1 MHSQG
6 IPSSGNSFA
15 KGRKGWVYVCKRE
28 WQDKGE
34 EEGPGY
40 EVRKVTALGTWAITA
55 SLQFPGS
62 PTHFLVWPQML
73 AGTRSLPLTPTP
85 SPLGQVVVV
94 SFLSRVQLF
103 CDPTDCSLPG
113 SSVHGISQA
122 RILEWV
128 AISFFRQSSWLR
140 DQTQVSGIGRWIL
153 YHWTTRSPWLGL
165 VQFSSVQS
173 LSHVQLFATRFA
185 AHQASLL
192 ITNSPSLLKLMSI
205 ESMMPSNYL
214 TLCRPLLLLSSIFP
228 SIRVFSHESVLPIMW
243 PNTGVSAS
251 ASVLPMNIQDWFPL
265 GLTGWISLQSKGL
278 SRVFFNTTVQK
289 HHSSVLSSAFMV
301 QLSHPHMTTGKMIAL
316 TI

>member
-6 IPSSGNSFA
+6 IPGSGNSFA
-15 KGRKGWVYVCKRE
+15 KGMNGWVYVCKRE

-34 EEGPGY
+34 EEGPEY

-62 PTHFLVWPQML
+62 PTHFLVWPRML

-128 AISFFRQSSWLR
+128 AISFFRRSSRLR
-140 DQTQVSGIGRWIL
+140 DQTCLWHWQVDSLPMNHQKPLVRF
-153 YHWTTRSPWLGL
+153 SS
-165 VQFSSVQS
+165 VQFSSVTQS
-173 LSHVQLFATRFA
+173 C
-185 AHQASLL
+185 
-192 ITNSPSLLKLMSI
+192 P
-205 ESMMPSNYL
+205 
-214 TLCRPLLLLSSIFP
+214 TLCNAICSTPGFP
-228 SIRVFSHESVLPIMW
+228 
-243 PNTGVSAS
+243 
-251 ASVLPMNIQDWFPL
+251 D
-265 GLTGWISLQSKGL
+265 
-278 SRVFFNTTVQK
+278 
-289 HHSSVLSSAFMV
+289 HH
-301 QLSHPHMTTGKMIAL
+301 
-316 TI
+316 